1 MCGIAGIIAGAG
13 GTAASPARLRTMLG
27 MIRHRGPD
35 GYGIYVDDH
44 AALGHVRLSI
54 IDVAGGGQPMCNED
68 GTIWIA
74 FNGEVF
80 NYVELR
86 DTLTSLGHRF
96 ATRSDTETI
105 VHAYEQWGEAA
116 WERFNGQFAVALWD
130 ARQRRLI
137 LARDR
142 VGIAPLH
149 YARVTDREGER
160 IVFGSEVKAIFAEGT
175 LKPEF
180 DPAGL
185 WRTFALWSTP
195 APTTVWRGVISVE
208 PGQVVTFD
216 DKLRATSRKFW
227 SLSFSERPESR
238 NDDLDAAANTL
249 EDRLTDAVRLR
260 LRADVPVGAYLSGG
274 LDSSVIASM
283 ARREHSGPLHTFSL
297 RFKDAAFDEAP
308 QQHRMASLL
317 GTDHH
322 EVMCDDA
329 AISQALSDVVWH
341 CETPLMRLG
350 PVPMFLLSG
359 LVRECGIKVVL
370 TGEGADE
377 FLGGYH
383 IFRENAARR
392 FWARR
397 PDSAWR
403 PSLLANLHPYI
414 AGASHQ
420 RNAMWLQFFRR
431 NLGATDDPFYSHA
444 VRWDNSA
451 WTTRLLSP
459 QVRAATDLA
468 HVRAGL
474 HSAMP
479 AGWEQFSPMQKAQA
493 IEVSS
498 FMSPYLLTSQGDR
511 VALGH
516 GVEPRFPFLDSAV
529 IDCCLALPRRHKLA
543 GLRDKVALRRLA
555 SRSLPD
561 EVWRRPKWPYRAPI
575 RSALF
580 GPGAPNQVRQLLD
593 PAITSRLGLADV
605 SAVAALVERALS
617 GHPLG
622 EREEMGL
629 VGIVTMHM
637 LALQFTEGF
646 PSRLHAA
653 EKSMRDATSGIFQD
667 RRSASKSGP
676 LFDQII
682 A

>member
-1 MCGIAGIIAGAG
+1 MCGIAGIVAGAG
-13 GTAASPARLRTMLG
+13 GAAPSPDRVRTMLG

-35 GYGIYVDDH
+35 GHGLYVDDR

-80 NYVELR
+80 NYLEIR

-96 ATRSDTETI
+96 ATHSDTETI
-105 VHAYEQWGEAA
+105 VHAYEQWGDGA

-130 ARQRRLI
+130 ARHRRLI

-149 YARVTDREGER
+149 YARVVDRAGER
-160 IVFGSEVKAIFAEGT
+160 IVFGSEVKTILAEGT
-175 LKPEF
+175 LRAEF

-185 WRTFALWSTP
+185 WRAFALWSTP
-195 APTTVWRGVISVE
+195 APTTVWRGVVSLE

-216 DKLRATSRKFW
+216 DQLRRTSRKFW
-227 SLSFSERPESR
+227 SLSFSEESGSR
-238 NDDLDAAANTL
+238 NDDIDAAANTL
-249 EDRLTDAVRLR
+249 ENRLTEAVRLR
-260 LRADVPVGAYLSGG
+260 LRSEVPVGAYLSGG
-274 LDSSVIASM
+274 LDSSVIASLI
-283 ARREHSGPLHTFSL
+283 RREHTGTLHTFSL
-297 RFKDAAFDEAP
+297 RFTDPAFDEAP
-308 QQHRMASLL
+308 QQHQMASLL
-317 GTDHH
+317 GTNHH

-329 AISQALSDVVWH
+329 AIGQSLSDVAWH

-359 LVRECGIKVVL
+359 LVRQCGIKVIL

-392 FWARR
+392 FWARQ

-403 PSLLANLHPYI
+403 SSLLSNLHPYI
-414 AGASHQ
+414 GGASHQ

-431 NLGATDDPFYSHA
+431 NLRATDDPFYSHA
-444 VRWDNSA
+444 VRWENSA

-459 QVRAATDLA
+459 DVRAAADLDQ
-468 HVRAGL
+468 VRAGL
-474 HSAMP
+474 HAAMP
-479 AGWEQFSPMQKAQA
+479 AGWERLSPLAKAQA
-493 IEVSS
+493 IEISS
-498 FMSPYLLTSQGDR
+498 FMSPYLLSSQGDR

-516 GVEPRFPFLDSAV
+516 GVEPRFPFLDSGV
-529 IDCCLALPRRHKLA
+529 IDCCLAMPRRHKLA

-555 SRSLPD
+555 SRSLPG

-580 GPGAPNQVRQLLD
+580 GPGAPDQVRQLLD

-605 SAVAALVERALS
+605 SAVAALVERARS
-617 GHPLG
+617 GSPLG

-637 LALQFTEGF
+637 LALQFSEGIL
-646 PSRLHAA
+646 PRLRAA
-653 EKSMRDATSGIFQD
+653 EESMRDARLGVFED
-667 RRSASKSGP
+667 RRSGSASGP
-676 LFDQII
+676 WFRVS